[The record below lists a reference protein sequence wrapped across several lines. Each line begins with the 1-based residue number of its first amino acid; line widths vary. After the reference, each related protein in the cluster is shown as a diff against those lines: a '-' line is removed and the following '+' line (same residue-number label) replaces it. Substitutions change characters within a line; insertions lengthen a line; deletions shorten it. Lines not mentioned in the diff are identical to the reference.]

1 MISLLLQYAIPTA
14 CLLFVVALPLGKLP
28 IASTLRR
35 AAAALF
41 LLALLPSLFFGLLAP
56 SLPSSGNG
64 AGTAQSPHGFDSFKG
79 MLGLLVLS
87 ALAYAILAIRKRLRT
102 TSKDAWSEFVSLR
115 SSGKRPAGTDPHGPH
130 SSLFDDDARP

>member
-1 MISLLLQYAIPTA
+1 MIALLFQYAIATG
-14 CLLFVVALPLGKLP
+14 CLLFVVSLPLGKLP

-35 AAAALF
+35 AAGALF
-41 LLALLPSLFFGLLAP
+41 LLALLPSLFFGLLAQ

-64 AGTAQSPHGFDSFKG
+64 AGTAPLHGFDLLRG
-79 MLGLLVLS
+79 VLGLLVLS

-130 SSLFDDDARP
+130 SSLFDDDARS